1 MTLRERLVA
10 WLSDAFTRAA
20 LIAAPKPKVPMTRR
34 FMVEVSD
41 PNYLSD
47 LTVELL
53 FVPQSEMPAAEWHVI
68 TITQYPGE
76 KPLLLDSAVGRC
88 YVWHLQETTDIETLI
103 KVFQPDYRVTVCC
116 PSKGHMLHGTIG
128 PTTCITLAKRLVGV
142 HNPGIVTSR
151 QLLALLWERSNGRD
165 QGHRRRHRKP
175 PDRRGNLA

>member
-1 MTLRERLVA
+1 MTGSSTCSAASTSCRPSATPRPSLPTSRGTSMTLRERLVA

-20 LIAAPKPKVPMTRR
+20 LIAAPKPKVPLTRR

-88 YVWHLQETTDIETLI
+88 YVWHLQETTDIETLV
-103 KVFQPDYRVTVCC
+103 KVFQPDYRATVHC
-116 PSKGHMLHGTIG
+116 PSM
-128 PTTCITLAKRLVGV
+128 
-142 HNPGIVTSR
+142 
-151 QLLALLWERSNGRD
+151 
-165 QGHRRRHRKP
+165 
-175 PDRRGNLA
+175 